1 MPNKGLRFVDIQE
14 HSDARG
20 KMRIVE
26 VDGGGLPFVP
36 VRSFI
41 VSDVPSGKSRAGHA
55 VSCDELIIVA
65 QGSCLITAR
74 TAAGLEEHRLTPD
87 TGAAHLRPGTWLMLS
102 DCPSSRRPR
111 VIAKSRARAFCSFC
125 NDRDQLSCFLSP
137 SDTCR
142 LICRPTIRTLLIP
155 GSKA

>member
-1 MPNKGLRFVDIQE
+1 MPNRGLRFVNINE

-41 VSDVPSGKSRAGHA
+41 ISDVPTGKTRAGHA

-74 TAAGLEEHRLTPD
+74 TGAGLEEHRLTPD

-102 DCPSSRRPR
+102 EFEPGHYPRHLCLREICRNAILRGLCRPG
-111 VIAKSRARAFCSFC
+111 
-125 NDRDQLSCFLSP
+125 
-137 SDTCR
+137 R
-142 LICRPTIRTLLIP
+142 LIEHRDCVLWLWSSARLALAGR
-155 GSKA
+155 

>member
-1 MPNKGLRFVDIQE
+1 MPNKGLKFVDIQE

-20 KMRIVE
+20 TMRIVE
-26 VDGGGLPFVP
+26 VDSGLPFVP

-41 VSDVPSGKSRAGHA
+41 ISDVPSDKSRAGHA

-74 TAAGLEEHRLTPD
+74 TGAGLEEHRLTPD

-102 DCPSSRRPR
+102 EFEPGTILVTYASERYAETRFFEDY
-111 VIAKSRARAFCSFC
+111 VVL
-125 NDRDQLSCFLSP
+125 DR
-137 SDTCR
+137 
-142 LICRPTIRTLLIP
+142 
-155 GSKA
+155 

>member
-1 MPNKGLRFVDIQE
+1 MPNKGLRFVEIQE

-74 TAAGLEEHRLTPD
+74 TGAGLEEHRLTPD
-87 TGAAHLRPGTWLMLS
+87 TGAAHLRQGTWLMLS
-102 DCPSSRRPR
+102 
-111 VIAKSRARAFCSFC
+111 
-125 NDRDQLSCFLSP
+125 
-137 SDTCR
+137 
-142 LICRPTIRTLLIP
+142 
-155 GSKA
+155 

>member
-1 MPNKGLRFVDIQE
+1 MLNRGLKFVEINE

-20 KMRIVE
+20 KIRIVE

-41 VSDVPSGKSRAGHA
+41 VSDVPTGKTRAGHA

-74 TAAGLEEHRLTPD
+74 TGAGLEEHRLTPD

-102 DCPSSRRPR
+102 EFEPGTILVTYASEKYAETRFFEDY
-111 VIAKSRARAFCSFC
+111 VEL
-125 NDRDQLSCFLSP
+125 DR
-137 SDTCR
+137 
-142 LICRPTIRTLLIP
+142 
-155 GSKA
+155 